1 MRSWLQIGIR
11 ATYRKRRSRLNGGWE
26 KEIYIVENKKEGSGH
41 FVHSCKRDFFIIFKK
56 EKSTCL
62 MTYQR
67 GHGCILGKSPM
78 WATCM
83 HFLYP
88 CALKKRKEDIPYKKK
103 VGCHIREENGGTKR
117 GFLKRRIFFWENTQ
131 ERIFGAKGRD
141 ILFERERKQRNPHGK
156 GSHLNAS
163 KADFFFFDNT
173 SEFFWNSFD
182 YFLFVIHRSMLIL
195 FESIW

>member
-11 ATYRKRRSRLNGGWE
+11 AAYRKRRSRLNGGWE

-62 MTYQR
+62 MTYQIE
-67 GHGCILGKSPM
+67 HGCILGKSPM

-103 VGCHIREENGGTKR
+103 SGLSYKGGERRNKKKSFFLRKWGFFLEIHARENFRSKGSWYSFWKKEEQ
-117 GFLKRRIFFWENTQ
+117 RIF
-131 ERIFGAKGRD
+131 
-141 ILFERERKQRNPHGK
+141 
-156 GSHLNAS
+156 
-163 KADFFFFDNT
+163 
-173 SEFFWNSFD
+173 
-182 YFLFVIHRSMLIL
+182 
-195 FESIW
+195 